1 MKSRGLYIFFPKMK
15 FLLNKLTIGFSSCQH
30 DQNEPYRQGIEKVY
44 YLTALE
50 PAFNCYKL
58 LSL

>member
-1 MKSRGLYIFFPKMK
+1 MK
-15 FLLNKLTIGFSSCQH
+15 FLLNKLTIGFSSCQN